1 MHTFMN
7 SSHWIP
13 RFCGVAVALMLAG
26 GSFIPNSARAQDDD
40 DDEARIKSP
49 SPNERY
55 ALRIKKETRG
65 DEEVARLELIEVAT
79 KRPLARLDDPEDGT
93 SDPANAELDWSPDS
107 RRVASYTGG
116 RRGGSTRI
124 FVQKADGFAEVRLP
138 AMPELPK
145 TPSKEVAKKHKG
157 GFPLAETVSDLTF
170 VRWTDSGVVLNRGDY
185 WKSNRGFAHSWD
197 IEITLEIDAKN
208 QAKIVKT
215 TKKETVHED

>member
-1 MHTFMN
+1 MHTPLWTHRLRGAATAFLLA
-7 SSHWIP
+7 
-13 RFCGVAVALMLAG
+13 AV
-26 GSFIPNSARAQDDD
+26 SFPASPAPAQDND

-55 ALRIKKETRG
+55 ALRIKKEARG
-65 DEEVARLELIEVAT
+65 DEVVARMEIIEVAT

-107 RRVASYTGG
+107 RRVAAHTGG
-116 RRGGSTRI
+116 RRGGNTRI
-124 FVQKADGFAEVRLP
+124 FVQKGDGFVEVRLP

-145 TPSKEVAKKHKG
+145 SPSKEVAKKHKG
-157 GFPLAETVSDLTF
+157 GFPIAGTVSDLTL

-197 IEITLEIDAKN
+197 IEITLEIDSKN
-208 QAKIVKT
+208 HAKIVKT